1 MDKCQIGIDR
11 EVDAVQTNIDFLQIE
26 KIRLKFSIYQME
38 KNRLPPLAPKE
49 AMIKVKKVK

>member
-26 KIRLKFSIYQME
+26 KIRLKFSINQME
-38 KNRLPPLAPKE
+38 KIEDYLL
-49 AMIKVKKVK
+49 